1 MNDQIK
7 VSICMLAYNHEKYI
21 RQALDSILMQKV
33 DFNYEILIHDD
44 ASLDKTAD
52 IIKEYEEK
60 YPNIIKPI
68 YQVENQFSK
77 GKMISREY
85 QYPRVSGQYVA
96 FCECDDYWIDAY
108 KLQKQ
113 VNFLDKN
120 PKIFSTAHKYM
131 IVDKIGNFIKYSH
144 EGIELNKYFT
154 KNDALKYKNELFHPN
169 TIMFRSEILK
179 EKRFFQGFDECC
191 ILGGH
196 TYMIYYFL
204 QKSDIYIMNECMSVW
219 RKVIE
224 KDGTSYSSRADR
236 HRITYNIK
244 LLDMYCRY
252 NVFFKNEYNFDIVI
266 RKMLLICIKIILR
279 NNEEGIDK
287 ITALKEC
294 FKLVS
299 VYDIFSLP
307 YYELKRRL
315 KGE

>member
-44 ASLDKTAD
+44 ASPDKTAD
-52 IIKEYEEK
+52 IIREYEER

-96 FCECDDYWIDAY
+96 FCECDDYWIDVY

-120 PKIFSTAHKYM
+120 PKIFSVAHRYM

-154 KNDALKYKNELFHPN
+154 KNDALKYKSKLFHPN

-219 RKVIE
+219 REVIE
-224 KDGTSYSSRADR
+224 KNGTNYASRVNS
-236 HRITYNIK
+236 HIITYNIK

-252 NVFFKNEYNFDIVI
+252 KKFFKDEYDFDSTI
-266 RKMLLICIKIILR
+266 RRMLLVCIKIILK
-279 NNEEGIDK
+279 NNETGINK
-287 ITALKEC
+287 ISALKDC
-294 FKLVS
+294 LSLVKMS
-299 VYDIFSLP
+299 DILSLP
-307 YYELKRRL
+307 YYEIIRRFIN
-315 KGE
+315 E

>member
-1 MNDQIK
+1 MREEIK

-21 RQALDSILMQKV
+21 RKALDSILMQKV

-52 IIKEYEEK
+52 IIREYEGK

-85 QYPRVSGQYVA
+85 QYPRVSGQYIA
-96 FCECDDYWIDAY
+96 FCECDDYWIDEY

-113 VNFLDKN
+113 VDFLDKN
-120 PKIFSTAHKYM
+120 PKIFSVAHRNM
-131 IVDKIGNFIKYSH
+131 IVDKNNHFISYSH
-144 EGIELNKYFT
+144 EGVELNRYFT
-154 KNDALKYKNELFHPN
+154 KKDALKYRSGLFHPN
-169 TIMFRSEILK
+169 TVMFRSEVLK

-204 QKSDIYIMNECMSVW
+204 QKSDIYIIKECMSAW
-219 RKVIE
+219 RRVIE
-224 KDGTSYSSRADR
+224 KNGSSYSSRSND
-236 HRITYNIK
+236 HIITYNIK

-252 NVFFKNEYNFDIVI
+252 NKFFEDEYNFNVII
-266 RKMLLICIKIILR
+266 RKMLLICIKLIIKYK
-279 NNEEGIDK
+279 EDGVK
-287 ITALKEC
+287 KVSALKEC
-294 FKLVS
+294 LNMVRIS
-299 VYDIFSLP
+299 DIFLLP
-307 YYELKRRL
+307 YYEIMRRI
-315 KGE
+315 GR